1 MQQYAQIIVDITS
14 EKLDRTFTYRIPE
27 ALAGQITPGV
37 QVLFPFGNGNRQQ
50 KGFVLDITDQP
61 SYDPAKIKELT
72 GIVPGAVPVEGE
84 LIALAAW
91 IRQTYGST
99 MIQALKTV
107 LPVRA
112 QVKNQEEVT
121 VTLSSDRQAVQAYYD
136 LCLRRKYRA
145 RARVLSFLLER
156 GSCTMQALTG
166 REKSDGKTVRE
177 LEEKGL
183 VTLSR
188 KTRYRNPESQVSQKY
203 GEKELTAE
211 QQQAVD
217 TVWDDYRRDIRQ
229 TYLLHG
235 VTGSGK
241 TEVYLELIEK
251 VVAEGRQV
259 IVLIPEIAL
268 TYQTLLRFYTRF
280 GDRVSVINS
289 RLSQGER
296 YDQFERAKRGEID
309 IMIGPRSALF
319 TP

>member
-50 KGFVLDITDQP
+50 KGFVLAITDQP

-136 LCLRRKYRA
+136 LCLRRKYRPEPGCFRFCWNGAAA
-145 RARVLSFLLER
+145 R
-156 GSCTMQALTG
+156 C
-166 REKSDGKTVRE
+166 
-177 LEEKGL
+177 
-183 VTLSR
+183 
-188 KTRYRNPESQVSQKY
+188 
-203 GEKELTAE
+203 
-211 QQQAVD
+211 
-217 TVWDDYRRDIRQ
+217 RR
-229 TYLLHG
+229 
-235 VTGSGK
+235 
-241 TEVYLELIEK
+241 
-251 VVAEGRQV
+251 
-259 IVLIPEIAL
+259 
-268 TYQTLLRFYTRF
+268 
-280 GDRVSVINS
+280 
-289 RLSQGER
+289 
-296 YDQFERAKRGEID
+296 
-309 IMIGPRSALF
+309 
-319 TP
+319 

>member
-112 QVKNQEEVT
+112 QVKNHT
-121 VTLSSDRQAVQAYYD
+121 VSYFSDSW
-136 LCLRRKYRA
+136 L
-145 RARVLSFLLER
+145 
-156 GSCTMQALTG
+156 
-166 REKSDGKTVRE
+166 
-177 LEEKGL
+177 
-183 VTLSR
+183 
-188 KTRYRNPESQVSQKY
+188 
-203 GEKELTAE
+203 
-211 QQQAVD
+211 
-217 TVWDDYRRDIRQ
+217 
-229 TYLLHG
+229 
-235 VTGSGK
+235 
-241 TEVYLELIEK
+241 
-251 VVAEGRQV
+251 
-259 IVLIPEIAL
+259 
-268 TYQTLLRFYTRF
+268 
-280 GDRVSVINS
+280 
-289 RLSQGER
+289 
-296 YDQFERAKRGEID
+296 
-309 IMIGPRSALF
+309 
-319 TP
+319 